1 MMGDKE
7 DSHGFGDVWRM
18 DDSNQN
24 GGHTCTKTA
33 TENPNNPKLKGS
45 RIVWVF
51 NCRFS
56 TYVSAILVGIVH
68 SPDVT
73 ESMRI
78 LFVSH
83 HPIKIW
89 VRIEIMN
96 IEKTFPS
103 IQPHLA
109 RF

>member
-1 MMGDKE
+1 MCKE
-7 DSHGFGDVWRM
+7 TVEK
-18 DDSNQN
+18 N
-24 GGHTCTKTA
+24 
-33 TENPNNPKLKGS
+33 LKAD
-45 RIVWVF
+45 RQIEEKW
-51 NCRFS
+51 
-56 TYVSAILVGIVH
+56 VGIVH